1 MKNASAG
8 LISKMDIAVVKL
20 LSYVL
25 LFANPWTLAC
35 QRPLSMGFS
44 TQVYWSRLP
53 FPSPGDL
60 TNPGIEPRSPAY
72 QADSLPLNQN
82 VYG

>member
-8 LISKMDIAVVKL
+8 LISKMDIAVKL

-60 TNPGIEPRSPAY
+60 PNPGIEPRSPAY
-72 QADSLPLNQN
+72 QADSLLLNQT

>member
-8 LISKMDIAVVKL
+8 LISKMDIAVKL
-20 LSYVL
+20 LNYVL

-60 TNPGIEPRSPAY
+60 PNPGIEPRSPA
-72 QADSLPLNQN
+72 LPGDILLTEPQ
-82 VYG
+82 GI

>member
-8 LISKMDIAVVKL
+8 LISKMDIAVKL

-35 QRPLSMGFS
+35 QRPRSMGFS

-60 TNPGIEPRSPAY
+60 PDPGIEPRSPAL
-72 QADSLPLNQN
+72 QADNLPTERREPI
-82 VYG
+82 